1 MQKVMM
7 LNGSPHERGCT
18 YTALTIVAEE
28 LERQGVESEIIW
40 LGNEAVRSCTGCGGC
55 RRSGNDR
62 CVFGDDGVADIAEK
76 MKEADGYVIGAA
88 VHYASP
94 NGAMIA
100 ALDRIFYSAGK
111 HFQFKPIAS
120 VVSARRAGTTA
131 SYDVLN
137 KYCGINN
144 MLMVP
149 STYWNM
155 VHGSRPEDVLQDKEG
170 VSVMRAIGSN
180 MAWLLKLLASAKGT
194 DLERP
199 VIIPKEKT
207 DFIR

>member
-1 MQKVMM
+1 MKVVM
-7 LNGSPHERGCT
+7 LNCSPHKNGCT
-18 YTALTIVAEE
+18 YTALSIIAEE
-28 LERQGVESEIIW
+28 LKNQGVDSEIIW
-40 LGNEAVRSCTGCGGC
+40 LGNGPVRGCIGCQGC
-55 RRSGNDR
+55 RRNGRER

-94 NGAMIA
+94 NGAMVA

-111 HFQFKPIAS
+111 NFQFKPIAS

-144 MLMVP
+144 MIQVP

-155 VHGSRPEDVLQDKEG
+155 VHGYTPEDVMQDREG

-180 MAWLLKLLASAKGT
+180 MAWILKLLEKAKGT
-194 DLERP
+194 ELERP
-199 VIIPKEKT
+199 VIIPKEMT
-207 DFIR
+207 NFIR